1 MGLRSNLVKL
11 LKHPKIQFRKRSFW
25 FKRRSKMR
33 MKKKKRRY

>member
-25 FKRRSKMR
+25 FKRRRKMR
-33 MKKKKRRY
+33 KKKRRY